1 MNRLA
6 LGVVI
11 ILALIARSPEGARSA
26 KERNYIPPRGDK
38 WERRSAESV
47 GMDSAALKTAVEFA
61 ESHESKFPRDFSRQE
76 KVFGRLLGPIP
87 KLRGGTNGLIIR
99 KGYIVAEFGNTG
111 RVEPIYSAA
120 KSFLS
125 TLLGL
130 AVDRGIVKSVDDPVG
145 NSVKDGG
152 YDSAHNAKVTWNH
165 HARQT
170 SEWEGEMWG
179 KTHTFLGEKEFG
191 EGRRHA
197 RELREPGTYYEYNDV
212 RINRFALS
220 LLRVCKRPLPDVLK
234 TEIMDRIGASNSWQ
248 YHGYDNSYLEVEGK
262 RVQSVTGGTRWG
274 GGIWMD
280 SRDLARF
287 GLLFLRNGEW
297 DGKRILSER
306 WIREA
311 TTRGPVGPDYGYLWW
326 LNSGG
331 IQWPGA
337 PKSSYA
343 AIGHGSNT
351 LWVDPEHD
359 LIIVWRW
366 HDGQMDE
373 LIRRVVGAVRE

>member
-1 MNRLA
+1 M
-6 LGVVI
+6 
-11 ILALIARSPEGARSA
+11 
-26 KERNYIPPRGDK
+26 
-38 WERRSAESV
+38 WRRPESV
-47 GMDSAALKTAVEFA
+47 GMDSTLLKAAVEFA
-61 ESHESKFPRDFSRQE
+61 ESHESKFPRDFSTQE

-87 KLRGGTNGLIIR
+87 KLRSGTNGLIIR
-99 KGYIVAEFGNTG
+99 KGYIVAEFGDSY

-125 TLLGL
+125 TMLGL
-130 AVDRGIVKSVDDPVG
+130 AVDRGIVRSVDDPVQFL
-145 NSVKDGG
+145 VKDGG

-179 KTHTFLGEKEFG
+179 KSHTFLGAKEFG
-191 EGRRHA
+191 EGRRNP

-220 LLRVCKRPLPDVLK
+220 LLRVWKRPLPDVLK
-234 TEIMDRIGASNSWQ
+234 TEIMDRIVASGSWR
-248 YHGYDNSYLEVEGK
+248 YHGYDNSYVEVDGN
-262 RVQSVTGGTRWG
+262 RIQSVTGGTRWG
-274 GGIWMD
+274 GGIWMH

-297 DGKRILSER
+297 AGQRILSER

-311 TTRGPVGPDYGYLWW
+311 RTRGPVGPDYGYLWW
-326 LNSGG
+326 LNTGG
-331 IQWPGA
+331 MQWPGA
-337 PKSSYA
+337 PKSTYA

-351 LWVDPEHD
+351 LWIDPEHD
-359 LIIVWRW
+359 LVIVWRW
-366 HDGQMDE
+366 HDGRMDE
-373 LIRRVVGAVRE
+373 LIRRVVAAVND